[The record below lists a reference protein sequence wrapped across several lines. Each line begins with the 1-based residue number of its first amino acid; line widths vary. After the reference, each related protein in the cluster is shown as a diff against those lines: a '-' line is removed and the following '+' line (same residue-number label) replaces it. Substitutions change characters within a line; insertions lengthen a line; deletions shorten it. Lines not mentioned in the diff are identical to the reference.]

1 MLQGFASCNFFFKK
15 NESFSRI
22 CFLYSFKPIFF
33 FLKKFAQHEVG
44 LPSAQERDRG
54 RDVSPSHTM
63 GKSVLEALH
72 PARRLDLTCF
82 PCARLHR
89 QWAMK
94 TGFPDLDMSSSA
106 ALSCRSTWCPPAM
119 KMAWKNWDFEEEI
132 QEIEEELWMWCSV
145 LLSLLGWES
154 SCGIFGQARPCWV
167 LLVASPPDEAALMHI
182 SIQKGSAF

>member
-1 MLQGFASCNFFFKK
+1 MNISQEFAFCTASN
-15 NESFSRI
+15 
-22 CFLYSFKPIFF
+22 PFF